1 MNEPIISAYGVQH
14 AYQRKTVLRQLSL
27 EVPEGAV
34 LGLVGRN
41 GAGKSTLLRSLV
53 GLTVPDKGFCKLGGC
68 LSTDLSDSVRERLG
82 YVAQTPDLLD
92 WMTGDEHFERIGC
105 LYAHWKQDRACALAA
120 QLSLPLHTKA
130 KDLSLGD
137 QQKLSVVLALGHDPD
152 ILILDEP
159 VASLDPMTRR
169 AFMRALFDQRSS
181 ERPRTVIISSH
192 LLSDLERVVTHV
204 AFMREGHI
212 QLMDEWDAL
221 NEHLRLV
228 HVHGTEAPRGAI
240 FQSRHLE
247 QGLWLVD
254 TRLPGAPANGRA
266 LNLDDLFLELNA

>member
-1 MNEPIISAYGVQH
+1 MNEPIISAHAVQH
-14 AYQRKTVLRQLSL
+14 VYQRKTVLNQISL
-27 EVPEGAV
+27 DVPEGAV

-41 GAGKSTLLRSLV
+41 GAGKSTLLRNLV
-53 GLTVPDKGFCKLGGC
+53 GLTVPDKGFCKLDGC

-82 YVAQTPDLLD
+82 YVAQTPDLFD
-92 WMTGDEHFERIGC
+92 WLTGDAHFERIGS
-105 LYAHWKQDRACALAA
+105 LYARWDQAHAYALAA
-120 QLSLPLHTKA
+120 QLDLPLHTKA

-169 AFMRALFDQRSS
+169 AFMRALFEQRGS
-181 ERPRTVIISSH
+181 ESPRTVIISSH
-192 LLSDLERVVTHV
+192 LLTDLERVVTHV
-204 AFMREGHI
+204 AFMREGRI

-221 NEHLRLV
+221 TEHLRLV
-228 HVHGTEAPRGAI
+228 QVKGAETPLGGI
-240 FQSRHLE
+240 FQSRQPEH
-247 QGLWLVD
+247 GRWLVD
-254 TRLPGAPANGRA
+254 TRLPGAPFDGRA

>member
-1 MNEPIISAYGVQH
+1 MSESIISAHNVRHFY
-14 AYQRKTVLRQLSL
+14 KNKEVLDQISL
-27 EVPEGAV
+27 QVPQGAV

-41 GAGKSTLLRSLV
+41 GAGKSTLLRCLV

-68 LSTDLSDSVRERLG
+68 LSTELSDAVRERLG
-82 YVAQTPDLLD
+82 YVAQTPDLFD
-92 WMTGDEHFERIGC
+92 WLTGEQHFERVGS
-105 LYAHWKQDRACALAA
+105 LYAHWNQEQAWKLATQLAL
-120 QLSLPLHTKA
+120 PMFTKA

-152 ILILDEP
+152 VLILDEP

-169 AFMRALFDQRSS
+169 AFMRALFENRDNEQ
-181 ERPRTVIISSH
+181 PRTVVISSH

-204 AFMREGHI
+204 AFMREGRI
-212 QLMDEWDAL
+212 QLVDEWDAL
-221 NEHLRLV
+221 TEHLRLV
-228 HVHGTEAPRGAI
+228 QVDNGQAPRGAI
-240 FQSRHLE
+240 FKSRRLE

-254 TRLPGAPANGRA
+254 TRQAGAPTGGRA

>member
-1 MNEPIISAYGVQH
+1 MSEPVISAQDVRHFYKRQ
-14 AYQRKTVLRQLSL
+14 AVLDQVSL
-27 EVPEGAV
+27 QVPEGAV

-41 GAGKSTLLRSLV
+41 GAGKSTLLRCLV
-53 GLTVPDKGFCKLGGC
+53 GLTVPDKGFCELSGC
-68 LSTDLSDSVRERLG
+68 LSTELSDSVRERLG
-82 YVAQTPDLLD
+82 YVAQSPDLFD
-92 WMTGDEHFERIGC
+92 WLTGEQHFERIGS
-105 LYAHWKQDRACALAA
+105 LYAHWDKDRAWALAT
-120 QLSLPLHTKA
+120 QLSLPLLTKA

-152 ILILDEP
+152 VLILDEP

-169 AFMRALFDQRSS
+169 AFMRALFEHRDS

-204 AFMREGHI
+204 AFMREGRI

-221 NEHLRLV
+221 TEHLRLV
-228 HVHGTEAPRGAI
+228 QVYNGQAPTGAI
-240 FQSRHLE
+240 FKSRRPE

-254 TRLPGAPANGRA
+254 TRQAGAPAGGQA

>member
-1 MNEPIISAYGVQH
+1 MNEPIISAHGVQH
-14 AYQRKTVLRQLSL
+14 VYQRKAVLNQVNLD
-27 EVPEGAV
+27 VPEGAV

-92 WMTGDEHFERIGC
+92 WMTGDAHFERIGS
-105 LYAHWKQDRACALAA
+105 LYAHWDQDRACALAA

-181 ERPRTVIISSH
+181 ERQRTVIISSH

-204 AFMREGHI
+204 AFMREGRI

-221 NEHLRLV
+221 TEHLRLV
-228 HVHGTEAPRGAI
+228 KVKDTEVPRGAI
-240 FQSRHLE
+240 FQGRPAE

-254 TRLPGAPANGRA
+254 TRLSGALTDGRA
-266 LNLDDLFLELNA
+266 LNLDDLFLELNS